1 MAQDVNY
8 YPEDSEPVEASSEVK
23 KDGGSGADEGG
34 VQTALIP
41 KSMLMGYE
49 CKPGDKITL
58 EVVHLYEDE
67 VEVKFLGKEKG
78 GEPESKE
85 SSPEDQLDLMAK
97 GPEPTSMNEGY

>member
-1 MAQDVNY
+1 MAEDVNY
-8 YPEDSEPVEASSEVK
+8 YPEDSEPMPSNSE
-23 KDGGSGADEGG
+23 KDDGSGAEEGG
-34 VQTALIP
+34 VQSALIP

-67 VEVKFLGKEKG
+67 VEVKFVGKGKDATEKA
-78 GEPESKE
+78 E

-97 GPEPTSMNEGY
+97 GPEPTSMNEG